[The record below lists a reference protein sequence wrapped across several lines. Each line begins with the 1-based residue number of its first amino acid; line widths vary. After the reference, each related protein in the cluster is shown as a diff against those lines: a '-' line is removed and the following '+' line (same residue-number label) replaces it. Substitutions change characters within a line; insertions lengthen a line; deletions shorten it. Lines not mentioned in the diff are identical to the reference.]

1 MCFDINRTDRLVR
14 PNMKFVSMNGQQVVK
29 FVEDYR
35 RDFAICIVVVL
46 LCIVQEIISFLR
58 N

>member
-1 MCFDINRTDRLVR
+1 MCLDINRIDRFVR
-14 PNMKFVSMNGQQVVK
+14 QNMKCVSMNGQQVVK